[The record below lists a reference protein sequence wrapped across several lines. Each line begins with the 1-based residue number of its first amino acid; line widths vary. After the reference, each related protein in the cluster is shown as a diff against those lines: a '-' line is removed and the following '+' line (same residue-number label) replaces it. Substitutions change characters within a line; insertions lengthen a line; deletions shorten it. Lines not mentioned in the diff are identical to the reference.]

1 MLHISLTWRG
11 GGASDPLAPPPPPPP
26 PLPPSI
32 HPVTHQV
39 YVRKIRDT
47 TLMHLQ
53 TRDMSPFTPLIF
65 SATGGMASGKKL
77 FCVFYK
83 CLAALLVQKWD
94 NPFCQTVSWL
104 RCRLMFSLLR
114 SSISF
119 IQGAR
124 SRVGHAI
131 RHSPVPQKLN
141 LLRSNSFEL
150 FELFII
156 VLHRLFTLVV

>member
-1 MLHISLTWRG
+1 MSICYKKHEREENCYERG
-11 GGASDPLAPPPPPPP
+11 
-26 PLPPSI
+26 
-32 HPVTHQV
+32 
-39 YVRKIRDT
+39 
-47 TLMHLQ
+47 

-65 SATGGMASGKKL
+65 SATGGMASGKKF

-94 NPFCQTVSWL
+94 NPYCQTVSWL

-156 VLHRLFTLVV
+156 VVFLPL